1 MLLFFKNYVSIK
13 FCSLRAYLSR
23 RSIHDSLRKLGGG
36 QIAALKRFDTSQAKN
51 PLLFFLF

>member
-13 FCSLRAYLSR
+13 FCSLRAYLSW